1 MELWIGI
8 TLAAAFLQNLR
19 SSLQK
24 YLKGRMATLGA
35 TFTRFGFGVP
45 FAALYFAILAYG
57 LDRPVPA
64 INGDFMLWAVTAAVA
79 QIAATFLLV
88 YLFSFRNFAVG
99 TAYSRTEPAQ
109 AAILAFLF
117 FGATIS
123 SIAVIAILISI
134 AGVILISLSRSAVSF
149 HALVAGLMTR
159 TAMIGMASGTLFG
172 LSAISVRAA
181 SLALAPSLPS
191 PDSMMQA
198 AFTLLV
204 VIAMQAAA
212 MAAYML
218 AFDRAELGKVLRA
231 WRPALAVGF
240 VGATASF
247 GWFMAMTLQQA
258 SIVKAVAQVEM
269 LFTIATS
276 VLFFREKITRVELM
290 GCGLVVCGVLVLLF
304 A

>member
-8 TLAAAFLQNLR
+8 TFAAAFLQNLR

-45 FAALYFAILAYG
+45 FAALYFAVLAFG
-57 LDRPVPA
+57 LHRPVPA
-64 INGDFMLWAVTAAVA
+64 VNGDFMLWSVIGAAG

-123 SIAVIAILISI
+123 TVAVIAILISI
-134 AGVILISLSRSAVSF
+134 AGVMLISLSRSAVSF
-149 HALVAGLMTR
+149 QALVSGLMTR
-159 TAMIGMASGTLFG
+159 TALIGIASGTLFG
-172 LSAISVRAA
+172 LSAISYRAA
-181 SLALAPSLPS
+181 SLALAPSLPQ
-191 PDSMMQA
+191 PDSVMQA
-198 AFTLLV
+198 SFTLLV
-204 VIAMQAAA
+204 VIVMQAVA
-212 MAAYML
+212 MLAYML
-218 AFDRAELGKVLRA
+218 AFDRKELGKVMRA

-247 GWFMAMTLQQA
+247 GWFFAMTLQQA
-258 SIVKAVAQVEM
+258 AIVKAVAQVEM

-276 VLFFREKITRVELM
+276 VLFFRERITRVELA
-290 GCGLVVCGVLVLLF
+290 GCGLVVCGVLVLLI